1 MAGERCK
8 NIQIEILRRS
18 PIRNKAGLSR
28 KRDKVEMKDMEQ
40 EIEEFVDHTYIGLIT
55 LEL

>member
-18 PIRNKAGLSR
+18 PIRNKAGLGR